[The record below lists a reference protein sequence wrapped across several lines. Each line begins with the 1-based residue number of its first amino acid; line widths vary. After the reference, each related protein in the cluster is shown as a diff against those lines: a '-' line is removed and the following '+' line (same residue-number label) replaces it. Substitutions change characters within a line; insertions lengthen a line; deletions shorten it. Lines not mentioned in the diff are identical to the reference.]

1 MREPT
6 SSNLPT
12 ETVSATA
19 AQRDL
24 DSLLDRVS
32 SGVSVTITKKGR
44 PIAVMLPFDVHA
56 ALAARPVDPLAALR
70 AELDARFAR
79 MQTPEARARVD
90 ALFKAG
96 PKELGIAAVKA
107 ALRGK

>member
-6 SSNLPT
+6 PSNHPT

-24 DSLLDRVS
+24 SSLLDRVS
-32 SGVSVTITKKGR
+32 SGVVVTITKKGR
-44 PIAVMLPFDVHA
+44 PVAVMLPFDVHA
-56 ALAARPVDPLAALR
+56 ALAARPVDPLAKLR
-70 AELDARFAR
+70 AKFDERFAQ

-96 PKELGIAAVKA
+96 PAELGIAAVEA
-107 ALRGK
+107 ARRSK

>member
-6 SSNLPT
+6 PSNLPP

-19 AQRDL
+19 AQRNL
-24 DSLLDRVS
+24 NSLLDRVS
-32 SGVSVTITKKGR
+32 SGVVVTITKKGR
-44 PIAVMLPFDVHA
+44 PIAVVLPFDAYA
-56 ALAARPVDPLAALR
+56 ALSARQVDPLALLR
-70 AELDARFAR
+70 AKFDERFAQ

-90 ALFKAG
+90 ALFKAS

-107 ALRGK
+107 ARRGR